1 MKNYFLKKFLII
13 TFGDYWKLII
23 FMCLIDF
30 DTVLVIYGVDVINSI
45 LVKVIWLLILKDRV
59 YGYLKGY

>member
-45 LVKVIWLLILKDRV
+45 LVKVIWLSILKDRV